1 MRRNESLVP
10 KIQPPII
17 ATGANS
23 STAGNGSAS
32 NSSISSPSMVRRCT
46 ILDSLAPEL
55 RTKGGRNKKAFGGN
69 GKGGEKKQK
78 LMESTKE
85 SLENGKEEEVKTT
98 STSRRKQFRPMRVR
112 FIKQKICKN

>member
-1 MRRNESLVP
+1 MRRNENLVP

-32 NSSISSPSMVRRCT
+32 SNASTSSPSMVRRCT
-46 ILDSLAPEL
+46 ILDTLALEL
-55 RTKGGRNKKAFGGN
+55 RTKGGRNKSKAVGN

-78 LMESTKE
+78 LMETKKE
-85 SLENGKEEEVKTT
+85 LLENGKEEEVKMTT
-98 STSRRKQFRPMRVR
+98 LSRRKQFRPMRVSD
-112 FIKQKICKN
+112 

>member
-23 STAGNGSAS
+23 STAGNGPTSNAS
-32 NSSISSPSMVRRCT
+32 TSSPSMVRRCT
-46 ILDSLAPEL
+46 ILDTLAPEL
-55 RTKGGRNKKAFGGN
+55 RTKGGRNKSKAAGN

-78 LMESTKE
+78 LMETKKE
-85 SLENGKEEEVKTT
+85 MLENGKEEEVKMTT
-98 STSRRKQFRPMRVR
+98 LSRRKQFRPMRVSDWDDLG
-112 FIKQKICKN
+112 